1 MYRWLIAVAAFLSFG
16 LALTPPLAAADAA
29 PIETFFGSFKGSGIA
44 ENADSLFFGVT
55 VRDFDVEIGSKSS
68 GFEVKW
74 TAVIRGGG
82 DVAKPNVR
90 RKTLSLSFAP
100 SDRPNVFEAVDTEDP
115 MSGEPFAW
123 ARIDG
128 QTLTVYMLLI
138 RDDGG
143 YEVQSYARTLTAQG
157 MDLVYGRVRDGDIV
171 RTVKG
176 KLVKYAE

>member
-1 MYRWLIAVAAFLSFG
+1 MNRWLIAAAFLTFASV
-16 LALTPPLAAADAA
+16 LTPPLVAAEAA
-29 PIETFFGSFKGSGIA
+29 PIEAFFGNFRGSGIA
-44 ENADSLFFGVT
+44 ENSDSLFFGVT
-55 VRDFDVEIGSKSS
+55 VRDFDVEIGSNSS

-82 DVAKPNVR
+82 DPAKPNVR
-90 RKTLSLSFAP
+90 RKSLSLSFTP
-100 SDRPNVFEAVDTEDP
+100 SSRPNVFESVATEDP
-115 MSGEPFAW
+115 MSGEPFVW
-123 ARIDG
+123 ARIDD

-157 MDLVYGRVRDGDIV
+157 MDLVFGRVRDGETV